1 MVRIADAL
9 SKAESER
16 KDAGGHKRSPAV
28 EQDIVPSFSSEV
40 DSKSFGKTAANKSSS
55 GSKWDERLSKAV
67 HDDPL
72 LPEIFRN
79 LRSRILHPPA
89 DRPRPRTVLIMSVA
103 PGEGKSFVTANLG
116 ISLSQSI
123 DPHCLLVDC
132 DLRRPSLS
140 KFFGLTTGKGLV
152 DYLRNGEELSSL
164 LVRTSLDKL
173 SILPS
178 GKTPKNP
185 SELLGSA
192 RMRSLVAE
200 LAERY
205 EDRTIIFD
213 SPPTQVASETLVL
226 AGQVDGIIL
235 VVREGGAGRAKIK
248 RVIDS
253 IEPDRFLGL
262 VFNGHTTNIVERYVV
277 DGYKYQG
284 YY

>member
-16 KDAGGHKRSPAV
+16 KDVVSHNRSPAV
-28 EQDIVPSFSSEV
+28 EQDTEPSFSSQA
-40 DSKSFGKTAANKSSS
+40 DSQSFGKALANKSSS
-55 GSKWDERLSKAV
+55 GSTWDERLSKAV
-67 HDDPL
+67 HEDPL

-89 DRPRPRTVLIMSVA
+89 DRPQPRTILVMSVV
-103 PGEGKSFVTANLG
+103 PGEGKSFVTAHLG

-140 KFFGLTTGKGLV
+140 KFFGLKIGKWLV
-152 DYLRNGEELSSL
+152 EYLRNGEEIESL
-164 LVRTSLDKL
+164 LIKTSLDKL

-178 GKTPKNP
+178 GIPPKNP
-185 SELLGSA
+185 AELLGSS
-192 RMRSLVAE
+192 RMRSLVEE

-205 EDRTIIFD
+205 DDRTIIFD
-213 SPPTQVASETLVL
+213 SPPSLAASETLVL
-226 AGQVDGIIL
+226 AAQMDGIIL
-235 VVREGGAGRAKIK
+235 VVREGGAGREKIR

-253 IEPDRFLGL
+253 IDADRLLGL
-262 VFNGHTTNIVERYVV
+262 VFNCHTTNIVERYVM
-277 DGYKYQG
+277 DGYKYQK